1 MRIYLIAYMR
11 LSRRTYFRG
20 VIPVGELELRLGN
33 NSGDMPSEY
42 LTRRMTMV

>member
-20 VIPVGELELRLGN
+20 VIPVGKLELRLGN
-33 NSGDMPSEY
+33 DSGDMPSECSA
-42 LTRRMTMV
+42 RRTTMD